1 MAFENVRWVWV
12 NGEMLT
18 SESTGEAASAALM
31 SESIRCYE
39 TPQGPAVFN
48 LDEHLERLFRS
59 ASLRGIRLPFLKNE
73 IGSAVCQVI
82 EANRFSSCRVR
93 PTVFPEGRAVGVAVM
108 ATPSALLL
116 PNAARYRKRL
126 HFVDECFLTGAYSAR
141 PCI

>member
-1 MAFENVRWVWV
+1 MTFEKVRWVWV
-12 NGEMLT
+12 NGEMLP
-18 SESTGEAASAALM
+18 SESTSEAASTGLM

-39 TPQGPAVFN
+39 TPEGPAVFS

-59 ASLRGIRLPFLKNE
+59 ASRRGITLPFLKNE

-93 PTVFPEGRAVGVAVM
+93 PTVFPDGRAVGMAVM
-108 ATPSALLL
+108 AAPSEFLL

-126 HFVDECFLTGAYSAR
+126 HFVDECFLAGAYSAL